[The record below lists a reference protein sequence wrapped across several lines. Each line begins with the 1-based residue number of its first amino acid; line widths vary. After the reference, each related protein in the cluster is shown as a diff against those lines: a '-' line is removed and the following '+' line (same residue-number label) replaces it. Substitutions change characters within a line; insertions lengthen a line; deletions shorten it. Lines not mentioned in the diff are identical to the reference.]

1 MNNNDIK
8 ILIVEDEVIVAME
21 IEMGL
26 VSQGYKVVGKA
37 YNSGKAVD
45 AALKQDPDI
54 ILMDINIKGGSDGI
68 QTSKDILKSVNS
80 SIIFLSAYN
89 DNETKERMKEIQ
101 PHYFMPKP

>member
-1 MNNNDIK
+1 MNRITELNFQYYCQSEIMNNNDIK

-54 ILMDINIKGGSDGI
+54 ILMDINIKGGSDG
-68 QTSKDILKSVNS
+68 T
-80 SIIFLSAYN
+80 YC
-89 DNETKERMKEIQ
+89 R
-101 PHYFMPKP
+101 